1 MNGIAGIP
9 IRIRTRSPRS
19 LSQFVSSSKERKAP
33 RLIEIRI
40 PYIFYRISGAKRP
53 RSSLIIASLK
63 TEPNQDFSHIS
74 SPFDYTMTRQFRT
87 SEPDKHIIPT
97 NQPNSNIS

>member
-1 MNGIAGIP
+1 MNGTAGISP

-40 PYIFYRISGAKRP
+40 PYIVYQGHSAP
-53 RSSLIIASLK
+53 VPL
-63 TEPNQDFSHIS
+63 
-74 SPFDYTMTRQFRT
+74 
-87 SEPDKHIIPT
+87 
-97 NQPNSNIS
+97 